1 MDYKLEE
8 ARMRYLANVEEAARL
23 IEDVAFDHAHDLG
36 VTQVAELIQIA
47 AKLDR
52 VVNQVAVAST
62 CPGDRSSLMK
72 LH

>member
-1 MDYKLEE
+1 MDYKIEQ

-36 VTQVAELIQIA
+36 VSQVAELIQIA

-52 VVNQVAVAST
+52 VVKNVAVTPT
-62 CPGDRSSLMK
+62 CPMGSRPLMK
-72 LH
+72 MH